1 MPMEDAKMPLVK
13 IKKNFQVN
21 IPLDVRKDFPVVEGD
36 YVEMKVKN
44 GKLVLEPVTVQP
56 KKSTTKH
63 AAQ

>member
-56 KKSTTKH
+56 KKSTKH